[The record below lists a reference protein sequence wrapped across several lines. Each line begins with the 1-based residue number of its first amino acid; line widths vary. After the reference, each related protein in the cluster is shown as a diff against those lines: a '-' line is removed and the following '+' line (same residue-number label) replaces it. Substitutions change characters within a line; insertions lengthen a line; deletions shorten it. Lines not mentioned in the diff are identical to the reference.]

1 MGDYSNYDFCFP
13 FAPISKEK
21 KNHES
26 ISTTFQISKKK
37 KKKIT
42 EIYYGS
48 QKDVNCRYIR
58 NTLVYSV
65 KNFHYIKKKK
75 KKMEIYVKTQWFM
88 MLTVETHHCEKG
100 PLNTQSAN
108 T

>member
-1 MGDYSNYDFCFP
+1 MIFAFHLLQFQKKKKSWKHFHNFP
-13 FAPISKEK
+13 NK
-21 KNHES
+21 
-26 ISTTFQISKKK
+26 QKK